1 MPKVIV
7 GFVGGTERIDGF
19 IETVTDA
26 LKENISHTF
35 IIIGDDLYES
45 TGYKADGDKYAGV
58 WKREGQANKYDN
70 NPYAKFIELEFDE
83 IDSIKKMAEHYIG
96 TRYGHF
102 DCVRGGWYDL
112 TGIELP
118 DNDFFMDCS
127 EYVTRC
133 LRAKI
138 KKLLEGLEAGC
149 ITPIHLYKELLIMLN
164 NVLIG
169 NIINRMAS

>member
-1 MPKVIV
+1 LPSVIV
-7 GFVGGTERIDGF
+7 GFVGGTDRIDGL

-35 IIIGDDLYES
+35 LIISNDLYES
-45 TGYKADGDKYAGV
+45 TGCKEDGDPYAGV
-58 WKREGQANKYDN
+58 WKREGKADKYDN

-83 IDSIKKMAEHYIG
+83 IDSIKEVAEHYIG

-112 TGIELP
+112 TGQQLP
-118 DNDFFMDCS
+118 DNDLFMDCS
-127 EYVTRC
+127 EYVTRD

-138 KKLLEGLEAGC
+138 QNLLPNIEAGC
-149 ITPIHLYKELLIMLN
+149 VTPIHLYKEILDKYMDNGKFITP
-164 NVLIG
+164 I
-169 NIINRMAS
+169 AS